1 MKTVFINPERCVGCK
16 QCEIACAVVHST
28 SKNLFWSVFE
38 SPLSKPR
45 IHAEP
50 GLALNTSFPNKCRH
64 CNPAPC
70 MGACPTAAIRR
81 SEDYPEIVLIDGG
94 KCIAC
99 GMCAMVC
106 PFDVITYFASAEAPH
121 RPMVA
126 IKCDNCIVRQREGA
140 IPGCVEA
147 CKVGALQFGEINEL
161 VKAARTR
168 YSEAVS
174 LAVGEISPEL
184 TTVPESIAN
193 WRAWGAAVTGLNE
206 DGQKGA

>member
-1 MKTVFINPERCVGCK
+1 MRDQPALSSIPR
-16 QCEIACAVVHST
+16 ART
-28 SKNLFWSVFE
+28 SFGLYLR

-106 PFDVITYFASAEAPH
+106 PFDVITYFPSAEAPETDGGGQSATLS
-121 RPMVA
+121 RPPA
-126 IKCDNCIVRQREGA
+126 EGA
-140 IPGCVEA
+140 VPACVEA
-147 CKVGALQFGEINEL
+147 CKVGALAI
-161 VKAARTR
+161 R
-168 YSEAVS
+168 
-174 LAVGEISPEL
+174 
-184 TTVPESIAN
+184 
-193 WRAWGAAVTGLNE
+193 
-206 DGQKGA
+206 